1 MAIGT
6 ILTALS
12 LIKDLAPG
20 VGKVAEK
27 FLDGKA
33 TGKQLQ
39 AEAAKQVLSAEVQLA
54 LAQIQLNSKEATH
67 SSIFV
72 SGWRPM
78 VGWICALA
86 MGFNFLI
93 VPVLMSFGL
102 MFEPLDLSVMM
113 PVLLGMLGI
122 GGLRTFE
129 KTKKVHRNNLENF

>member
-12 LIKDLAPG
+12 LVKDFAPS

-27 FLDGKA
+27 FIDGKA
-33 TGKQLQ
+33 SAKQLE
-39 AEAAKQVLSAEVQLA
+39 AAAAKQELSAEVQLA
-54 LAQIQLNSKEATH
+54 LAQIKLNSNEATH
-67 SSIFV
+67 TSLFV
-72 SGWRPM
+72 AGWRPA

-86 MGFNFLI
+86 MGFNFLL
-93 VPVLMSFGL
+93 VPILMAFGL

-122 GGLRTFE
+122 GGLRSFE
-129 KTKKVHRNNLENF
+129 KVKKVNGNNLERF

>member
-6 ILTALS
+6 ILSALS

-20 VGKVAEK
+20 VGSVAEK
-27 FLDGKA
+27 FLDGKV
-33 TGKQLQ
+33 TGKQLA
-39 AEAAKQVLSAEVQLA
+39 AEAAKQELSAEVQLA
-54 LAQIQLNSKEATH
+54 LAQIQLNTTEASH
-67 SSIFV
+67 KSMFV

-86 MGFNFLI
+86 MGFNFLC
-93 VPVLMSFGL
+93 VPILMSFGL
-102 MFEPLDLSVMM
+102 TFEALDLSIMM

-129 KTKKVHRNNLENF
+129 KAKGVQRDK